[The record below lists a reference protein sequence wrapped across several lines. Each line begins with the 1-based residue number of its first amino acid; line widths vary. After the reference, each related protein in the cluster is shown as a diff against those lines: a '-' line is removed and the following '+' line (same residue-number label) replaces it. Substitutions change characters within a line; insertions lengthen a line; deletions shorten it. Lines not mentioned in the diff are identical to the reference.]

1 MMSENKKQAAKYL
14 KIALFHLEA
23 AEERMWNEDMDT
35 TYHIGNAK
43 HQIKEVLYYVEDDK
57 K

>member
-43 HQIKEVLYYVEDDK
+43 HQIKEALYYVEDDK